1 MTQKLT
7 MMLVFLFGLLDSLF
21 VCAQSDPRPNV
32 LFCFADDWGR
42 FAYEKAGGKFNQFS
56 QNVTNL
62 IKQGKAIEEAKAML
76 YKEVQGNFEAFL
88 AERQSNQPFC
98 YWFGPKEVHRKW
110 VKGSGKAF

>member
-1 MTQKLT
+1 M
-7 MMLVFLFGLLDSLF
+7 
-21 VCAQSDPRPNV
+21 
-32 LFCFADDWGR
+32 FCVADDWGR

-88 AERQSNQPFC
+88 ADRQSNQPFC
-98 YWFGPKEVHRKW
+98 YWFGPTEVHRKW